1 MRRLPS
7 LTIAS
12 KLYALVAL
20 LALAAM
26 AMGLLGLGRHAAR
39 CRRDQTKRAR
49 RMPAAAITT

>member
-20 LALAAM
+20 LALAAL

-49 RMPAAAITT
+49 RTAAAAITT